1 MLTREPEGELPV
13 FDKRTDNT
21 ISDLFITEDM
31 VRKEINNLNVNKSC
45 GPDEVHPR
53 LLTELVNSI
62 SKPITLL
69 LNKTIET
76 GEIPDDWKRAIVS
89 PIFKK
94 GARNRAENYR
104 PISLTSI
111 VCKLMESFVKNAVLN
126 HILEEKLLS
135 SKQHG
140 FISGRSTTTQLLT
153 YLDKCIDTIAN
164 GGVVDSIYFD
174 FAKAFDTVP
183 HRRLISKLKSYG
195 VSGNILTWIESF
207 LSGRSQIVKVNGE
220 ESISAAV
227 LSGIPQGSVLGPL
240 LFVIYINDLP
250 EVVSSDAFL
259 FADDTKILRQVI
271 SREDSLILQADIDAL
286 SDWSKKWLL
295 KFNNDKCHVL
305 TMGKLDNITHTHRYT
320 LNESELEH
328 VFEEKDLGVIIDM
341 ELKYE
346 EHIATKV
353 RKANAIMGLIRRS
366 FAFLDCDLFRRL
378 YTTFVRPHLEYAQE
392 VWSPHLSKYI
402 KLIENVQIRATKL
415 VNGLSSLQYPERLKK
430 LELPT
435 LKYRRMRGDMIQVYK
450 HFHTY
455 DRSTLSHSFQP
466 QYRSSRKHNFQLVWQ
481 MPKDGTR
488 GVQANSFYFRTTKT
502 WNNLSREVVNAS
514 NINTFKNLLD
524 KTWANSPIKYDHLQ
538 EIDS

>member
-1 MLTREPEGELPV
+1 M
-13 FDKRTDNT
+13 
-21 ISDLFITEDM
+21 
-31 VRKEINNLNVNKSC
+31 
-45 GPDEVHPR
+45 
-53 LLTELVNSI
+53 
-62 SKPITLL
+62 TL
-69 LNKTIET
+69 
-76 GEIPDDWKRAIVS
+76 
-89 PIFKK
+89 
-94 GARNRAENYR
+94 
-104 PISLTSI
+104 
-111 VCKLMESFVKNAVLN
+111 
-126 HILEEKLLS
+126 
-135 SKQHG
+135 
-140 FISGRSTTTQLLT
+140 
-153 YLDKCIDTIAN
+153 
-164 GGVVDSIYFD
+164 
-174 FAKAFDTVP
+174 
-183 HRRLISKLKSYG
+183 
-195 VSGNILTWIESF
+195 
-207 LSGRSQIVKVNGE
+207 
-220 ESISAAV
+220 
-227 LSGIPQGSVLGPL
+227 
-240 LFVIYINDLP
+240 
-250 EVVSSDAFL
+250 VSSDAFL

-320 LNESELEH
+320 LNEGELEH

-353 RKANAIMGLIRRS
+353 RKANAIVGLIRRS
-366 FAFLDCDLFRRL
+366 FDFLDCDLFRRL

-415 VNGLSSLQYPERLKK
+415 VNDLSSLQYPERLKK

-455 DRSTLSHSFQP
+455 DRSILSHSFQP

-481 MPKDGTR
+481 MAKDGTR

-502 WNNLSREVVNAS
+502 WNNLPREVVNAS

-538 EIDS
+538 EL